1 MLRLHDLEDVKDFPE
16 LSLHHGK
23 LHIHKRPVDGCHT
36 ASCFGPGF
44 QGDLAA
50 VALNPLPNS
59 ELPCLSLRDAQEQ
72 LSGFATLQG
81 EDEIDALN
89 SSNSREE
96 SEKHQGAAQL
106 VSVLREW
113 DKGCW

>member
-1 MLRLHDLEDVKDFPE
+1 LV
-16 LSLHHGK
+16 
-23 LHIHKRPVDGCHT
+23 
-36 ASCFGPGF
+36 
-44 QGDLAA
+44 A
-50 VALNPLPNS
+50 VALYPLPQG

-72 LSGFATLQG
+72 FSGFVTLQG
-81 EDEIDALN
+81 EGEADALN

-113 DKGCW
+113 DKGCG